1 MRELQAARIELYSL
15 LLHEAVDDSMN
26 VGRAVSEE
34 LRVLELKLDVLSRGN
49 TVQMWQCLN
58 HETKLGEVEVLQLKP
73 AARESRFTGPH
84 NPIHILSPQAQRWL
98 CGT

>member
-1 MRELQAARIELYSL
+1 
-15 LLHEAVDDSMN
+15 MN
-26 VGRAVSEE
+26 VGWAVGEE
-34 LRVLELKLDVLSRGN
+34 LRVLELKLDILSRAN